1 MITGSELLPNN
12 RASDSEYTCLL
23 GTVLFL
29 YKVVLED
36 FPIRLY

>member
-1 MITGSELLPNN
+1 MHVIRRPINF
-12 RASDSEYTCLL
+12 CLL

-29 YKVVLED
+29 YKVIFED